1 MCTESTPCRGN
12 IQYLDS
18 IWENHSIL
26 LNLYIMVLV
35 IWDLV
40 EEKSAKVVKIRLVIM
55 VKISRKSRFQ
65 DGGKV

>member
-18 IWENHSIL
+18 IWVNRSTWL
-26 LNLYIMVLV
+26 KLYIMVLV

-40 EEKSAKVVKIRLVIM
+40 EEKSAKVVKI
-55 VKISRKSRFQ
+55 
-65 DGGKV
+65 

>member
-12 IQYLDS
+12 IQYLDC
-18 IWENHSIL
+18 IWDNHSIL

>member
-1 MCTESTPCRGN
+1 MCAESTPCRRN

-18 IWENHSIL
+18 IWVNRSMW

-40 EEKSAKVVKIRLVIM
+40 EEKSAKVVKIQLVIM

-65 DGGKV
+65 EGVKV